1 TLTPPPLGC
10 LRPRSSHT
18 TDDRPLTQNRQQI
31 ATRRPKKNPNPPKS
45 AKVGLAD
52 GSFAFAASPT
62 NGGLLLPGEQV
73 GLAVQASTD
82 LMHWIILINSFAL
95 SNGVLQWQD
104 LASTNIR
111 RAFTASS
118 SADHRSQALGR

>member
-45 AKVGLAD
+45 AKVGLTPMPD
-52 GSFAFAASPT
+52 IGSAIAHLAEEKPQRMPENGKQQNSIELQLRFNTGAKIDAAFPT
-62 NGGLLLPGEQV
+62 RAEAITFLR
-73 GLAVQASTD
+73 
-82 LMHWIILINSFAL
+82 SF
-95 SNGVLQWQD
+95 
-104 LASTNIR
+104 T
-111 RAFTASS
+111 
-118 SADHRSQALGR
+118 